1 MNGLPWLGKDGD
13 WEWVE
18 KRGLGIWQKRGREK
32 GAEEGKGN
40 SAEEGRGK
48 DAEGKGKGE
57 KQKE

>member
-1 MNGLPWLGKDGD
+1 MGKDGD